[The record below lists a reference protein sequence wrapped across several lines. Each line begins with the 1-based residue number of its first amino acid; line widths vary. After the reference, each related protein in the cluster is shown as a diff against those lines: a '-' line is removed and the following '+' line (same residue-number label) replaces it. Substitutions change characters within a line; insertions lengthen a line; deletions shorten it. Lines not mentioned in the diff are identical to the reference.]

1 MLNREWEKDYQSL
14 LDKSR
19 SEGEVKVLEEG
30 AEKRESPRFKL
41 KSGTVWI
48 QLNLSFDVVDISV
61 SGISFYSTQRF
72 EKEQVIAI
80 TLGKAFRIET
90 EVVDCGMV
98 ESDVNFLEIAYL
110 VRCRF
115 KDETSA
121 MRFLVMRKEV
131 NDPEFDFSSD

>member
-1 MLNREWEKDYQSL
+1 MLNREWEKEYQYL

-19 SEGEVKVLEEG
+19 SEGDVEVLGEG
-30 AEKRESPRFKL
+30 AEKRAFPRFKL

-61 SGISFYSTQRF
+61 SGISLYSLRPF
-72 EKEQVIAI
+72 EKEQIIAI
-80 TLGKAFRIET
+80 TLGKAFRIEA
-90 EVVDCGMV
+90 EVVNCEMV
-98 ESDVNFLEIAYL
+98 ELEEKFLEIAYL

-121 MRFLVMRKEV
+121 LRFLVMLKEV
-131 NDPEFDFSSD
+131 NDPEFDFSVG